1 MTSRTTEVPKSGIGA
16 PVDRV
21 EAHDKVTG
29 AALYTA
35 DARLPRMTH
44 AVLVASTVSAGR
56 VRRIDTARA
65 ATAPGVLAVLTHR
78 DRMPWRGTPEDATFM
93 EARFPLADDRISYYG
108 QYLAVVVAETLAQ
121 AEYAASL
128 VAVDYERHRPVPTL
142 DQALPHA
149 YTATGRFI
157 QPPFP
162 QRAVLPEGA
171 DPGAAME
178 GAAVRVDAT
187 YRVPHYSHAPL
198 EPGAVVASWEGDAL
212 TLRDC
217 SQKVHQHRDIVAAV
231 FGLPPERVRV
241 LSPLVGGAF
250 GNKTDTWAHSL
261 LAAAAARAVR
271 RPVKLVLT
279 RKQAFTATGH
289 QPPIIQ
295 RLRLGADAGGKL
307 AVIVHDVVNATEV
320 RGDRPDPA
328 VVSTASTYA
337 APVLSV
343 TTRVAKVNISPS
355 ANLRAPGDG
364 PGSFAL
370 ECAMDELAY
379 RLGMDPLD
387 LRRRNHLE
395 KDPLTRRPYSDK
407 NLLEAYDLGAE
418 RFGWSRRPAK
428 PGSLRDG
435 DDLVG
440 YGMATAVRGELP
452 DPLATQAE
460 VEIRA
465 DGTAEVR
472 TAIQEIGTGSLTMVA
487 QITAAGT
494 GVPLGRVDV
503 RAGDTRLPRTPG
515 NGGSKATGYTGSAVH
530 LAAEQARTT
539 AVRMAVT
546 DPESP
551 LHGLPQDEIEADD
564 GRLFHR
570 EKPGRGETYRA
581 LLARN
586 GGKPVLGKGNYTP
599 RTSHAVATFGAHFT
613 EVRVDPR
620 LPRVRVTRHVG
631 VFDIGRVTNHK
642 AARNQ
647 AQGGIVF
654 GMGWALMEQLVPDPV
669 SGRYVGPAFTDYHI
683 PVNADVPDIDV
694 LFVDKPDTIAHPHG
708 SKGMGEVVA
717 VGVAAAIAN
726 AVYHATG
733 KRIRELPITPDK
745 LVS

>member
-21 EAHDKVTG
+21 EARDKVTG
-29 AALYTA
+29 SARYTA

-44 AVLVASTVSAGR
+44 AALVASTVSSGR

-65 ATAPGVLAVLTHR
+65 AAAPGVLAVLTHR
-78 DRMPWRGTPEDATFM
+78 DRMPWKGSPADAQYV
-93 EARFPLADDRISYYG
+93 ENRFPLADDRITYYG
-108 QYLAVVVAETLAQ
+108 QYLAVVVAETPEQ
-121 AEYAASL
+121 AEHAASL
-128 VAVDYERHRPVPTL
+128 VAIDYEVHRPVPTL
-142 DQALPHA
+142 DEALPDA
-149 YTATGRFI
+149 YTATGRLI

-162 QRAVLPEGA
+162 QRAVLPQDA
-171 DPGAAME
+171 DPQAALD
-178 GAAVRVDAT
+178 GAAVRIDTT

-198 EPGAVVASWEGDAL
+198 EPGAVVASWEGGTL

-217 SQKVHQHRDIVAAV
+217 SQKVHVHRDVVAAV
-231 FGLPPERVRV
+231 FGLPPDRVRV

-250 GNKTDTWAHSL
+250 GNKTTVWAHSL

-271 RPVKLVLT
+271 RPVKLVIT
-279 RKQAFTATGH
+279 RKQSFTAMGH

-295 RLRLGADAGGKL
+295 RIRLGADARGKL
-307 AVIVHDVVNATEV
+307 AVIFHDVVNATEV
-320 RGDRPDPA
+320 RGDRPEPA

-337 APVLSV
+337 AQALSV
-343 TTRVAKVNISPS
+343 TTRVAKVNIGPS
-355 ANLRAPGDG
+355 QNLRAPGDG

-370 ECAMDELAY
+370 ESAMDELAY
-379 RLGMDPLD
+379 RLDMDPLE
-387 LRRRNHLE
+387 LRRRNHLDR
-395 KDPLTRRPYSDK
+395 DPLSRREWSDK

-435 DDLVG
+435 DDLIG

-452 DPLATQAE
+452 DGKATQAE
-460 VEIRA
+460 VVIRA

-472 TAIQEIGTGSLTMVA
+472 AAIQEIGTGSLTLVA

-494 GVPLGRVDV
+494 GVPLDRVDV

-530 LAAEQARTT
+530 LAAEQARAT
-539 AVRMAVT
+539 AVRMAVA

-551 LHGLPQDEIEADD
+551 LYGLPQGEIEAGD
-564 GRLFHR
+564 GKLFHR
-570 EKPGRGETYRA
+570 EKPRREETYRD
-581 LLARN
+581 LLTRH
-586 GGKPVLGKGNYTP
+586 GGKAVLGKGHYKP

-613 EVRVDPR
+613 EVRINPR

-647 AQGGIVF
+647 AQGGIVM

-669 SGRYVGPAFTDYHI
+669 SGRYLGPAFTDYHI

-694 LFVDKPDTIAHPHG
+694 LFVDKPDTVAHPHG
-708 SKGMGEVVA
+708 SKGMGEVIS

-733 KRIRELPITPDK
+733 KRITDLPITPDK
-745 LVS
+745 LMG